1 MIRTYL
7 WFYAVLL
14 YSKLGVRKICCLHYI
29 LSKCT
34 VGNSTNVGPTNVGRY
49 KGRTVQTSD
58 WYKRRT
64 GTNVELVQT
73 SNWYKRRTGIN
84 VRPVQT
90 SDGYVYKKKRW
101 TLVEFEKRPL
111 L

>member
-58 WYKRRT
+58 LQTSDWYKRRT
-64 GTNVELVQT
+64 
-73 SNWYKRRTGIN
+73 WIN

-90 SDGYVYKKKRW
+90 SDGYVYKKKRR
-101 TLVEFEKRPL
+101 TLVKFEKKIITIRNKIKITHL